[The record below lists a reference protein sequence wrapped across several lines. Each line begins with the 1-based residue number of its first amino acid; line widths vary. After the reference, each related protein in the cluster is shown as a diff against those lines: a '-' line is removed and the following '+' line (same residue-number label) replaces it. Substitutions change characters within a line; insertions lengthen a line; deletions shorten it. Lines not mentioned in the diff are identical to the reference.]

1 MWADDISWNNFKF
14 ILDTWNILW
23 NNVNPQN
30 TVMGLNSVMGAR
42 GLQLL
47 LKNKKGYKDIVFGCK

>member
-30 TVMGLNSVMGAR
+30 TVMGLNSVMGA
-42 GLQLL
+42 
-47 LKNKKGYKDIVFGCK
+47 